1 MSGPGNGGG
10 GGGVTP
16 TPSGPIGGHLNRIVV
31 QVPVPRQGQR
41 PANRGSKQG
50 AAKKPAT
57 VKRQPTAKKG
67 KR

>member
-1 MSGPGNGGG
+1 MGAPGNG

-16 TPSGPIGGHLNRIVV
+16 TPSGPIGGHLNRIVT

-41 PANRGSKQG
+41 PITRGRGQG

-57 VKRQPTAKKG
+57 VKRGPAKKG